1 MEEIFSNGDK
11 YFMRVEVGFLIR
23 NIRII
28 GVEYLEMFI
37 DFYGVRVFV
46 GVIVDVIRRYIG
58 MYWFL

>member
-1 MEEIFSNGDK
+1 MEEIFSNGEK

-46 GVIVDVIRRYIG
+46 GVIVDVIRCYIG

>member
-1 MEEIFSNGDK
+1 MEEIFSNGEK
-11 YFMRVEVGFLIR
+11 YLMRVEVGFLIR